1 MKVFLKTLPEKLIH
15 LKNSSFQKS
24 LLIKT
29 SNALYSL
36 PNLNTMGEYIGF
48 FIFLFFLLMAFW
60 ILIFL
65 VGFLGYWATMGGLN
79 AIMPGLFKKKEEEIE
94 ESLNH

>member
-1 MKVFLKTLPEKLIH
+1 
-15 LKNSSFQKS
+15 
-24 LLIKT
+24 
-29 SNALYSL
+29 
-36 PNLNTMGEYIGF
+36 MGQYIGF

-79 AIMPGLFKKKEEEIE
+79 TIMPSLFAKKEEEIE
-94 ESLNH
+94 ESLPQ